1 MVPPATSSYRFVSAG
16 APLVL
21 LVAGG
26 ALLLAQFTKGTVEAR
41 DLRVK
46 SQSERAFNIAEEHA
60 KITRKFGGDS
70 ADYVIKRIPRRDED

>member
-1 MVPPATSSYRFVSAG
+1 MRASANSYRFVSAG

-26 ALLLAQFTKGTVEAR
+26 ALFLAQFTKGTVEAR

-60 KITRKFGGDS
+60 KITRKFGAS
-70 ADYVIKRIPRRDED
+70 TDYVIKRIPRSDEE